1 MVLSGRDSPGHRRA
15 NQPWQLTIYPIPGHD
30 VINVILP
37 DDAFLPVRYRITDM
51 QGHTHESG
59 VQNQRD
65 IKLDAGFLPSG
76 IYHVVI
82 MDKSGRRW
90 TGKWAGLIRKMKDGG

>member
-1 MVLSGRDSPGHRRA
+1 MDKWWYFPEEIASATEELISHGK
-15 NQPWQLTIYPIPGHD
+15 LTIYPIPGHD

-90 TGKWAGLIRKMKDGG
+90 TGKWVKD